1 MPESTSDSSLDVR
14 DLILVPALITLGI
27 TLLRLAGELMHG
39 PARLFNSEPGGP
51 GSIVGIIWLAPIFG
65 IYFAL
70 KLAAHGQG
78 PTSPGLAVGFALLGV
93 IVVLAFSLVG
103 VRLNVQHNFWG
114 RLLYGWTVFVVAA
127 LVTFPGWRTLF
138 RTLVAYAYAA
148 RVPVAVVMFFAFWR
162 DWGTHYDAVPSDL
175 PDGLGLMTKYL
186 WLGFI
191 PQLTFWVA
199 TTVLAGMLF
208 GSLAAGIAHLGRRKP
223 QIHPAGEKTP

>member
-1 MPESTSDSSLDVR
+1 
-14 DLILVPALITLGI
+14 
-27 TLLRLAGELMHG
+27 
-39 PARLFNSEPGGP
+39 
-51 GSIVGIIWLAPIFG
+51 
-65 IYFAL
+65 
-70 KLAAHGQG
+70 
-78 PTSPGLAVGFALLGV
+78 
-93 IVVLAFSLVG
+93 
-103 VRLNVQHNFWG
+103 
-114 RLLYGWTVFVVAA
+114 
-127 LVTFPGWRTLF
+127 
-138 RTLVAYAYAA
+138 
-148 RVPVAVVMFFAFWR
+148 VAVVMFFAFWR